1 MRAKFGIVFMSL
13 GLCMLLGAFS
23 LILYNRHEANSAE
36 QSAMELLPQLIQQ
49 IQIESLP
56 TEGEENTSSDASSS
70 ESEVYE
76 DIDLPAIYLEP
87 TDFVMEELEI
97 EDHAYIGYL
106 SIPKL
111 NLDLPVM
118 ADWSYPSLKIAPC
131 RYFGTVKGE
140 DLVIMAHN
148 YERHFGKIS
157 ELYEGD
163 SVLFVDVKGHVT
175 AYKVVA
181 RDILASTAIEE
192 MTAGDFDLAL
202 FTCTYS
208 GNERVTVFC
217 DKAK

>member
-23 LILYNRHEANSAE
+23 LILYNRHEAASAAE
-36 QSAMELLPQLIQQ
+36 SAQELLPQLIQQ

-56 TEGEENTSSDASSS
+56 TENEDPSSPSDSQN
-70 ESEVYE
+70 YE

-87 TDFVMEELEI
+87 KDFVMEELVI
-97 EDHAYIGYL
+97 EEHAYIGYL

-118 ADWSYPSLKIAPC
+118 SDWDYPSLKIAPC

-148 YERHFGKIS
+148 YEKHFGRIS
-157 ELYEGD
+157 ELYVGD
-163 SVLFVDVKGHVT
+163 SILFVDIKGHVT
-175 AYKVVA
+175 VYNVVA

-192 MTAGDFDLAL
+192 MTAGEFDLTL

-217 DKAK
+217 DKAR